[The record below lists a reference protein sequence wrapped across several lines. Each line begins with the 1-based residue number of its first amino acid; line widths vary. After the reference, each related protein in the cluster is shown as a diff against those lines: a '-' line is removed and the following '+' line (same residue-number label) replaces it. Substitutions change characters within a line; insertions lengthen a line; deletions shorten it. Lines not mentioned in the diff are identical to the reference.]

1 MNNIQLVVT
10 RKGKGA
16 TDFPVNLS
24 KVRNCSEVIFIR
36 GPLGARE
43 SFLFPAKEVIAQVTK
58 TKRHKPAGPTGFY
71 ISGKWAPP
79 GTFERGRKNF
89 RDRFGC

>member
-16 TDFPVNLS
+16 IDFPV
-24 KVRNCSEVIFIR
+24 
-36 GPLGARE
+36 
-43 SFLFPAKEVIAQVTK
+43 
-58 TKRHKPAGPTGFY
+58 GPTGFY